1 MKWPGF
7 LQPVLDHLAPDDAPV
22 RPAQGS
28 GVRKNGARA
37 VRGSRARA
45 NEETLERSIALD
57 GRPVDYL
64 LVRRRGRRG
73 VGLKID
79 GTGMTV
85 AASLTTPIAVV
96 EDMIS
101 KNRVWV
107 LKKLGEWSSRRIVAQ
122 RWETGATVPFMGEPL
137 TLMIDAG
144 VSRHHVER
152 VDQHL
157 FVRLKV
163 SDPLDVNLVAQEA
176 EKAVVTW
183 IRRQALPHLA
193 QRAFF
198 FSRLHNITPPRVY
211 LSSANSRWGSCNSKR
226 EVRFSWR
233 LMKAQPALI
242 DYVVCHELA
251 HLRHMNH
258 SAAFWQEVERM
269 CPEYEALKQE
279 LDVNDHR
286 FRAF

>member
-7 LQPVLDHLAPDDAPV
+7 LQPVVNRLSADDAKAKPH
-22 RPAQGS
+22 
-28 GVRKNGARA
+28 ARTNA
-37 VRGSRARA
+37 HVKEQRD
-45 NEETLERSIALD
+45 ERSIALD

-101 KNRVWV
+101 KNAPWV
-107 LKKLGEWSSRRIVAQ
+107 LKKLGEWSHRKISPQ
-122 RWETGATVPFMGEPL
+122 RWETGATVPYLGETL

-144 VSRHHVER
+144 ATRNHVEQ
-152 VDQHL
+152 VAAHL

-163 SDPLDVNLVAQEA
+163 NDVTMIAAEA
-176 EKAVVTW
+176 EKAVTTW
-183 IRRQALPHLA
+183 YRRQALPHLA

-198 FSRLHNITPPRVY
+198 FSKLHGLVPPRVF
-211 LSSANSRWGSCNSKR
+211 LSSANSRWGSCNSRR

-233 LMKAQPALI
+233 LIKARPALI
-242 DYVVCHELA
+242 DYVVCHELG

-258 SAAFWQEVERM
+258 SSAFWQEVERM
-269 CPEYEALKQE
+269 CPEYESLKSE
-279 LDVNDHR
+279 LDQNDHR

>member
-7 LQPVLDHLAPDDAPV
+7 LQPLLDFSGA
-22 RPAQGS
+22 PAQPL
-28 GVRKNGARA
+28 VKVATKPRAAKARDC
-37 VRGSRARA
+37 V
-45 NEETLERSIALD
+45 ETDERSIALD
-57 GRPVDYL
+57 GKRVDYK

-85 AASLTTPIAVV
+85 AASLTTPIGAI
-96 EDMIS
+96 EDMIG
-101 KNRVWV
+101 KNEAWV
-107 LKKLGEWSSRRIVAQ
+107 LKKLGEWSHRKITPQ
-122 RWETGATVPFMGEPL
+122 LWMTGSSFYFMGEPV

-144 VSRHHVER
+144 AGRPGAELA
-152 VDQHL
+152 QGHL
-157 FVRLKV
+157 FVRVKNNEPADIEKV
-163 SDPLDVNLVAQEA
+163 
-176 EKAVVTW
+176 VVTW
-183 IRRQALPHLA
+183 IKRQALPHLA

-198 FSRLHNITPPRVY
+198 FAKLHGLTPPHVF
-211 LSSANSRWGSCNSKR
+211 LSSANNRWGSCNSRR

-233 LMKAQPALI
+233 LMKARPALI

-258 SAAFWQEVERM
+258 SAAFWSEVERM
-269 CPEYEALKQE
+269 CPDYEALKAE
-279 LDVNDHR
+279 LDRNDHK

>member
-1 MKWPGF
+1 MFFK
-7 LQPVLDHLAPDDAPV
+7 LNKV
-22 RPAQGS
+22 PA
-28 GVRKNGARA
+28 AMA
-37 VRGSRARA
+37 
-45 NEETLERSIALD
+45 EESERSIALD
-57 GRPVDYL
+57 GHRVDYK

-85 AASLTTPIAVV
+85 AASLTTPIANI
-96 EDMIS
+96 EDMIG
-101 KNRVWV
+101 KNASWV
-107 LKKLGEWSSRRIVAQ
+107 LKKLDEWSHRKIVPQAW
-122 RWETGATVPFMGEPL
+122 RTGAILPFMGDAL

-144 VSRHHVER
+144 ATR
-152 VDQHL
+152 VHIEQSLGHL
-157 FVRLKV
+157 FVRVPKDEPAAV
-163 SDPLDVNLVAQEA
+163 
-176 EKAVVTW
+176 EKAVTAW
-183 IRRQALPHLA
+183 YKKQALPHLA

-198 FSRLHNITPPRVY
+198 FSKLHGLAPPRVY

-233 LMKAQPALI
+233 LMKARPALI

-251 HLRHMNH
+251 HLRHMDH

-269 CPEYEALKQE
+269 CPEYKTLRAE
-279 LDVNDHR
+279 LDANDHR